1 MRPAMPKIALGL
13 MLGLVLLAPA
23 PAAAQSWPQKPI
35 KMIVPFPAGG
45 GTDFIGRLAAKHLSD
60 RLGQQVFVENRGGA
74 NGAIGLQALMQ
85 SDPDGYTIA
94 TSSDTPLVVNPWLYD
109 KLPYQALLDFVP
121 VATLVRFPGMLAVH
135 PSVPATS
142 VAELIALAKAK
153 PGSLAYA
160 SAGVGNFSHLA
171 MELFSLAT
179 GVKLLHVPYKG
190 TGPASLA
197 LIGGDVQLGFN
208 NVQTLLQNVRG
219 GQLPV
224 LAVAEPQRV
233 AALPDV
239 PTVAETVP
247 GFSMAPWIGIIVPVK
262 TPKEVVARLG
272 EATLAVMH
280 DPEVIKVL
288 NEQQVTPMPTGSEE
302 FEGLIK
308 KDLDR
313 WANVIKTAGIKG
325 EESAEGPHVRSSLEP
340 GAAGNPRHGA
350 RFRGAGSQAAGPRP
364 RAARGADAAVA
375 HGRARQGGAAR
386 AAHAGAVR
394 GRGWRGRR
402 SSHLLHRHR
411 GARRRRPRHRG
422 RARADLDARACLVRP
437 ADDAAAARTLPAGLP
452 RRRSLSPRARAAR
465 AGARCHPRDQLSSRR
480 GERRELQHHG
490 AARGRRLGDQRPQ
503 GTRRQRAHRQ
513 AVRGRGEHRDGRCRH
528 APGAVRHVGTARD
541 E

>member
-1 MRPAMPKIALGL
+1 MRIRLGKL
-13 MLGLVLLAPA
+13 AATLVLASIL
-23 PAAAQSWPQKPI
+23 PAAALAQAWPQRPI

-109 KLPYQALLDFVP
+109 KLPYQALRDFVP

-135 PSVPATS
+135 PSLPVTS

-179 GVKLLHVPYKG
+179 GVKLLHVPHKG

-197 LIGGDVQLGFN
+197 LIGGDVQMGFN

-219 GQLPV
+219 GQLRP

-233 AALPDV
+233 AALPEV

-247 GFSMAPWIGIIVPVK
+247 GFAMAPWIGIIVPVK
-262 TPKEVVARLG
+262 TPKEVVARL
-272 EATLAVMH
+272 EQATLAMMS
-280 DPEVIKVL
+280 DPEVVKLL
-288 NEQQVTPMPTGSEE
+288 NDQQVTPMPMRSDE
-302 FEGLIK
+302 FETLVK

-313 WANVIKTAGIKG
+313 WSNVIKTAGIKG
-325 EESAEGPHVRSSLEP
+325 E
-340 GAAGNPRHGA
+340 
-350 RFRGAGSQAAGPRP
+350 
-364 RAARGADAAVA
+364 
-375 HGRARQGGAAR
+375 
-386 AAHAGAVR
+386 
-394 GRGWRGRR
+394 
-402 SSHLLHRHR
+402 
-411 GARRRRPRHRG
+411 
-422 RARADLDARACLVRP
+422 
-437 ADDAAAARTLPAGLP
+437 
-452 RRRSLSPRARAAR
+452 
-465 AGARCHPRDQLSSRR
+465 
-480 GERRELQHHG
+480 
-490 AARGRRLGDQRPQ
+490 
-503 GTRRQRAHRQ
+503 
-513 AVRGRGEHRDGRCRH
+513 
-528 APGAVRHVGTARD
+528 
-541 E
+541 